1 MMENVSIPLD
11 RENVSGTRNTKGFEG
26 TMLKMIDKEQELE
39 DMIQDLL
46 EKRSKIT
53 SVIETVKNPQEYD
66 VLHQTYVQEKAVKEI
81 AYDLNY
87 SMTYIRKLKKNG
99 IQSVQNILDSSF

>member
-1 MMENVSIPLD
+1 
-11 RENVSGTRNTKGFEG
+11 
-26 TMLKMIDKEQELE
+26 MLKMIDKEQELE
-39 DMIQDLL
+39 GMIQDLL

-81 AYDLNY
+81 AFELNY